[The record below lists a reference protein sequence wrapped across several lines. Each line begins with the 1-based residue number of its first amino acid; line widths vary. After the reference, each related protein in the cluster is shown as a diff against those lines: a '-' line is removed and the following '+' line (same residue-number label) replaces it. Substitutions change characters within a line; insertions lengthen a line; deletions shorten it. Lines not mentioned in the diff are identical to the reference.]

1 MKKIATLLLLLLF
14 ISSSAYAQ
22 RILLNQN
29 FDTGPYT
36 TDSIPINWA
45 KFSVNGPGMCT
56 TPPLPDWRIRDSG
69 KVFCATN
76 TLPGFTVKSHTSTK
90 SVSVPW
96 TATLG
101 TITDEWLFT
110 DSLRLATGDSLKFWI
125 QLGTWP
131 DGQSTYYPDSL
142 QIWITTVKTPT
153 GGTRTRIA
161 TVVSLPQATNVWQ
174 FKTFDLSSFNGQ
186 LIYVGFRYYM
196 NVSLNGIMVNLDDVF
211 VGNLSGPP
219 VGTPN
224 INGNVPARY
233 NLKQNYPNPFNPVTS
248 IEFDLPRNEFVKLS
262 VYNTLGQEVAVLV
275 NNGMEAGSHTIN
287 FDASNLPSG
296 IYIYKITAGDFT
308 MTRKMSLVK

>member
-1 MKKIATLLLLLLF
+1 MKKIATVLMMLLF
-14 ISSSAYAQ
+14 ISASVYAQ

-36 TDSIPINWA
+36 TDSIPIGWA
-45 KFSVNGPGMCT
+45 KFKVNGPGQCS
-56 TPPLPDWRIRDSG
+56 TPPIPDWRVRDSG
-69 KVFCATN
+69 KSFCATN
-76 TLPGFTVKSHTSTK
+76 VLPGFTTKSHSGLK
-90 SVSVPW
+90 GISIPW

-101 TITDEWLFT
+101 SVTDDWLFT
-110 DSLRLATGDSLKFWI
+110 DSLRLTNGDSLKFWM

-131 DGQSTYYPDSL
+131 DGQSTYYTDSC
-142 QIWITTVKTPT
+142 QIWITTAKAPT

-161 TVVSLPQATNVWQ
+161 TVVALPGATNVWQ
-174 FKTFDLSSFNGQ
+174 FKTYDLSSFNGQ

-196 NVSLNGIMVNLDDVF
+196 NVSLDGIMVNLDDVF

-219 VGTPN
+219 VGIPTV
-224 INGNVPARY
+224 NGNVPAAY
-233 NLKQNYPNPFNPVTS
+233 DLKQNYPNPFNPVTS
-248 IEFDLPRNEFVKLS
+248 IDYDLPRNEFVRLV
-262 VYNTLGQEVAVLV
+262 VYNAIGQEVAVLV
-275 NNGMEAGSHTIN
+275 NNNVDAGSHKIS